1 MNMATLD
8 SIQDFHLHLD
18 KVCTSLEKLFLLVE
32 SDNDDLVQI
41 AAPAMIH
48 FRELLDAADAKG
60 WSN

>member
-1 MNMATLD
+1 MATLN

-41 AAPAMIH
+41 AAPAMLQ
-48 FRELLDAADAKG
+48 FRQLLDAADANG
-60 WSN
+60 WSD